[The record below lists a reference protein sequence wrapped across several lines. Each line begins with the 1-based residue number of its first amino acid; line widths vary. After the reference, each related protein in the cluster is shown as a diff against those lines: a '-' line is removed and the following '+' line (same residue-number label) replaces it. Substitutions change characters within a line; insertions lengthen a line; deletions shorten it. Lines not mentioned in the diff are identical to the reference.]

1 MPSSKIFTIVYNFYS
16 WKNLYETIYNTN
28 YNDYTNKYLLINY
41 TKEELENTN
50 TLNAIS
56 NYLINK
62 DNYKIFHSLDD
73 YLTNKSQL
81 KELKGFC
88 DDKLV
93 LFNNGAHLG
102 FVYRDEFLNL
112 FKKEI
117 KLTNKASNS

>member
-1 MPSSKIFTIVYNFYS
+1 MVYEN
-16 WKNLYETIYNTN
+16 IYNSN
-28 YNDYTNKYLLINY
+28 FSDYIEKYLLVKY
-41 TKEELENTN
+41 QKDELAEMTKLKS
-50 TLNAIS
+50 IS

-81 KELKGFC
+81 TELKGFC

-93 LFNNGAHLG
+93 LFNNGSHLG

-117 KLTNKASNS
+117 KLTNISSNS